1 MTQIEFEI
9 PKGYILDKEA
19 STDSKLVYKKA
30 CNLPKSWEE
39 FVKNRSIV
47 ENYYIDYDSRIAK
60 RAPTTLNPKTD
71 RNICF
76 TKDRAEAIL
85 ALTQLLNLIDE
96 YKKEDKLS
104 IEYSYYSIVYSQKSN
119 KLIVLKTTN
128 LTLFSFWN
136 EELAI
141 KFCDNF
147 EDLLTTALEFVPYYN

>member
-60 RAPTTLNPKTD
+60 KSSYY
-71 RNICF
+71 IKS
-76 TKDRAEAIL
+76 KDR
-85 ALTQLLNLIDE
+85 
-96 YKKEDKLS
+96 
-104 IEYSYYSIVYSQKSN
+104 
-119 KLIVLKTTN
+119 
-128 LTLFSFWN
+128 
-136 EELAI
+136 
-141 KFCDNF
+141 
-147 EDLLTTALEFVPYYN
+147 